1 MTMAAQPTS
10 PFQPFYTPSRKRRA
24 LSPPSLDTSEY
35 QTRKDTNDLDLR
47 YASPLTDPSHRDKR
61 RRPNLANGFQG
72 LSISVDQSASYLNDD
87 LPRNGLDD
95 DEGIGLQKNINND
108 VTVEV
113 LPDKST
119 RSTNHHHHHH
129 HHSNTHHWSIPS
141 RAGPSSPSSSST
153 SPTTSSEEDYHPFQ
167 CHRRYAGVAQQADEI
182 VQPDQVEAV
191 SDLSVE
197 DVTVV
202 SPRNGRRRREE
213 ETGMD
218 QITNT
223 RNKRARTGDDF
234 DVEMNTE
241 EEMDEIGNGD
251 HDKRRRRKT
260 EWHEPEK
267 DRIIITSLSDASS
280 SRESSRSASPE
291 PTADDVRNL
300 SQPGMRGFTISPS
313 LLTHLLKTQ
322 RDQLSGRKVSPN
334 SNSLILYRPLG
345 IPPGEWNDVIVKA
358 WKPDEEYVDSGRF
371 EILDDDEAFDNV
383 TPSANGDTQMDI
395 DGDVEM
401 A

>member
-1 MTMAAQPTS
+1 MTMAAQPFS
-10 PFQPFYTPSRKRRA
+10 PFQPFYTPFRKRRA
-24 LSPPSLDTSEY
+24 LSPPSLDKSEY
-35 QTRKDTNDLDLR
+35 QTRKDTNDSDLK
-47 YASPLTDPSHRDKR
+47 YASPLTDASHRDKR

-72 LSISVDQSASYLNDD
+72 LSISVDRSTSNLNDD
-87 LPRNGLDD
+87 IPRNGLDD
-95 DEGIGLQKNINND
+95 DEGIGLQKNRDND

-113 LPDKST
+113 LPDKAT
-119 RSTNHHHHHH
+119 RSTNHRHH

-153 SPTTSSEEDYHPFQ
+153 SPTTSSEEDYHLFQ
-167 CHRRYAGVAQQADEI
+167 RHRRYAGVAQQADEI

-202 SPRNGRRRREE
+202 SPRNGRRRREDE
-213 ETGMD
+213 AGMD
-218 QITNT
+218 QVTNT

-234 DVEMNTE
+234 DVEMNAE
-241 EEMDEIGNGD
+241 EEMEEIGNSD
-251 HDKRRRRKT
+251 HNKRRRRKT

-322 RDQLSGRKVSPN
+322 RDQLSGRKVSPT

-345 IPPGEWNDVIVKA
+345 ISQDEWNDDIVKA

-371 EILDDDEAFDNV
+371 EMLDDDEVFDEA
-383 TPSANGDTQMDI
+383 TPSANVETQMDI

>member
-10 PFQPFYTPSRKRRA
+10 PFQPFYTPFRKRRA

-35 QTRKDTNDLDLR
+35 QTRKDTNDSDLK
-47 YASPLTDPSHRDKR
+47 YASPLADPSHRDKR

-72 LSISVDQSASYLNDD
+72 LSISVDQSASNLNDD

-95 DEGIGLQKNINND
+95 DEGIGLQKNRDND

-113 LPDKST
+113 LPDKAS
-119 RSTNHHHHHH
+119 RSTNHHHH

-167 CHRRYAGVAQQADEI
+167 RHRRYAGVAQQADEI

-202 SPRNGRRRREE
+202 SPRNGRRRREDD
-213 ETGMD
+213 TGMD
-218 QITNT
+218 NVTNT
-223 RNKRARTGDDF
+223 RNRRARTGDDF
-234 DVEMNTE
+234 DVEMNAE
-241 EEMDEIGNGD
+241 EEVEEIGNSD

-291 PTADDVRNL
+291 PAADDVRNL

-322 RDQLSGRKVSPN
+322 RDQLSGRKVSPT
-334 SNSLILYRPLG
+334 SSSLILYRPLG
-345 IPPGEWNDVIVKA
+345 IPPGEWNDDIVKA

-371 EILDDDEAFDNV
+371 EMLDDDEVFDEA